1 MAPKNTKNAPGH
13 DDVSSL
19 FARLGTQASEG
30 YHDFAYTQ
38 LPPRKPDLTHAEAQA
53 TAQAAP
59 PAPEAALAP
68 VHVPASAS
76 AATSATAGSVA
87 ASALGEPPAAQ
98 PSLAMHRAAP
108 ADQAAN
114 GSLGDALA
122 PLRKLR
128 RGDEPGAREQSSQQR
143 PVQTP
148 LEQLFQRL
156 LQADAR
162 SAAQSPLQRLRS
174 R

>member
-1 MAPKNTKNAPGH
+1 MAPKNTKNAQGH
-13 DDVSSL
+13 DDVSGL

-38 LPPRKPDLTHAEAQA
+38 LPPRKPGVTPAEAPA
-53 TAQAAP
+53 TGQAAP
-59 PAPEAALAP
+59 AALEAVVAP
-68 VHVPASAS
+68 VHVPA
-76 AATSATAGSVA
+76 ATSVA
-87 ASALGEPPAAQ
+87 AVAPGAPLADR
-98 PSLAMHRAAP
+98 PSPAMHVAAP
-108 ADQAAN
+108 TDQTAN
-114 GSLGDALA
+114 GSPGDALA

-128 RGDEPGAREQSSQQR
+128 QREEPGVRASPPPER
-143 PVQTP
+143 PAQTP

-162 SAAQSPLQRLRS
+162 SSAHSPLQRLRS